1 MKTRSDK
8 GEQHE
13 YHPGGYYGLW
23 LSVTVSA
30 VRAIRRKGKGKELAI
45 AFIKDPDNAFFE
57 MVAEK
62 LNLNPERLRN
72 KILMR

>member
-8 GEQHE
+8 GESHE
-13 YHPGGYYGLW
+13 FLPAGCYGLW
-23 LSVTVSA
+23 LSVTVAA
-30 VRAIRRKGKGKELAI
+30 VHTIRRNREGKKLAI
-45 AFIKDPDNAFFE
+45 SFVSDPDNVFFE
-57 MVAEK
+57 LVAEK

>member
-1 MKTRSDK
+1 METRSDK
-8 GEQHE
+8 GEPHE
-13 YHPGGYYGLW
+13 FHPEGYYGLW
-23 LSVTVSA
+23 LSVTVAA
-30 VRAIRRKGKGKELAI
+30 VHAIRRNRKGKELAM
-45 AFIKDPDNAFFE
+45 AFIQDPNNAFFE